1 MMLDSV
7 KESQEVEATEDN
19 LGIRRKNPLSLDN
32 ILPVLKKV
40 KTEAELAVE
49 GIKNLNPLVLLI
61 TGEQGEL
68 KWRDLQ
74 NAFTE

>member
-1 MMLDSV
+1 MLDSV

-19 LGIRRKNPLSLDN
+19 SGIRRKNPLSLDN

>member
-1 MMLDSV
+1 MLDSV
-7 KESQEVEATEDN
+7 KESKEVEATEDN
-19 LGIRRKNPLSLDN
+19 SGIRRKSPLSLDN
-32 ILPVLKKV
+32 ILPVQKKV

-61 TGEQGEL
+61 TGEQGDL

-74 NAFTE
+74 IAFTE